1 MNARW
6 LCLVYAALVLLTGAA
21 RAQAGACPPTPRPFT
36 AEQVQQGLREARDR
50 GFLWRIEKDGRVSH
64 LYGTVHLARSE
75 WVFPGPKVVAA
86 LRASDVI
93 ALEIDLLDAAQQRRL
108 SAAMAAGDAP
118 HLPAALRERVEKL
131 AARECVPPQTLEALA
146 PESQVAALMALS
158 GRRDG
163 LDPAWGI
170 DLMLAGFG
178 RGAGLPVVSL
188 ETPELQAA
196 ALRTPAGQDRDA
208 ALGRMLDDLESGHS
222 RPLMLRLAQVWA
234 DADHES
240 LDRHDAWCD
249 CRRNDEERASMQR
262 LLDDRHPALA
272 DSIDA
277 LHRAGKRVFAAVGA
291 LHFVGPNGVQAML
304 AQRGYRVERVPL
316 TLRSLP

>member
-1 MNARW
+1 MTLLRR
-6 LCLVYAALVLLTGAA
+6 CLLVLLAGLPGVL
-21 RAQAGACPPTPRPFT
+21 RAQAPDCPPPVAPPSLEMA
-36 AEQVQQGLREARDR
+36 AEGLRQARDR

-64 LYGTVHLARSE
+64 LYGTVHLARSD

-118 HLPAALRERVEKL
+118 RLPAGLRERVEKL

-196 ALRTPAGQDRDA
+196 ALRTPAGQERDA
-208 ALGRMLDDLESGHS
+208 VLDRMLDDLESGHS

-249 CRRNDEERASMQR
+249 CRRTDEERAAMQR

-272 DSIDA
+272 DAIDA
-277 LHRAGKRVFAAVGA
+277 LHRSGKRVFAAVGS
-291 LHFVGPNGVQAML
+291 LHFVGPVGVQALL
-304 AQRGYRVERVPL
+304 ARRGYRVERVPL
-316 TLRSLP
+316 TLRSPP